1 MRAVSCAANAGYLP
15 GEIDMKETSARRARG
30 LAMYEKLGW
39 GTNEGLRS
47 VDEEVWGLT
56 TDFILGDVWSRPG
69 LSLREKQLVTLAAL
83 ISISSEG
90 MAHLMRHAHEIG
102 VTDDD
107 MKGVI
112 IQTMYYVGQP
122 RGFFALRR
130 LNEVIAARE
139 AEHAGADAGARN
151 RKRAH
156 SGKKTIIAK
165 KEGNSKPGLVEK
177 PARVKKSATKGKSSK
192 K

>member
-1 MRAVSCAANAGYLP
+1 
-15 GEIDMKETSARRARG
+15 MKEDSARRARG
-30 LAMYEKLGW
+30 LAMYKKLGW
-39 GTNEGLRS
+39 GTNEGLKS

-69 LSLREKQLVTLAAL
+69 LSLREKNLVTLAAL

-90 MAHLMRHAHEIG
+90 MAHLMRHANDIG
-102 VTDDD
+102 VTDED

-130 LNEVIAARE
+130 LNEVIAARGE
-139 AEHAGADAGARN
+139 EQHPPKAGERDNKKNGGGNKAKAG
-151 RKRAH
+151 
-156 SGKKTIIAK
+156 
-165 KEGNSKPGLVEK
+165 
-177 PARVKKSATKGKSSK
+177 KSAGPKRPGAGK
-192 K
+192 

>member
-1 MRAVSCAANAGYLP
+1 
-15 GEIDMKETSARRARG
+15 MKEDSARRARG
-30 LAMYEKLGW
+30 LAMYKKLGW
-39 GTNEGLRS
+39 GTNEGLKS

-69 LSLREKQLVTLAAL
+69 LSLREKNLVTLAAL

-90 MAHLMRHAHEIG
+90 MAHLMRHAHDIG
-102 VTDDD
+102 VTDED

-130 LNEVIAARE
+130 LNEVIAARGD
-139 AEHAGADAGARN
+139 EHKASKAGEHDKKKKDGEKKAKMGKRAGAKKAGA
-151 RKRAH
+151 
-156 SGKKTIIAK
+156 GK
-165 KEGNSKPGLVEK
+165 
-177 PARVKKSATKGKSSK
+177 
-192 K
+192 

>member
-1 MRAVSCAANAGYLP
+1 
-15 GEIDMKETSARRARG
+15 MKENSARRARG
-30 LAMYEKLGW
+30 LEMYRKLGW
-39 GTNEGLRS
+39 GTNEGLKS

-69 LSLREKQLVTLAAL
+69 LSLREKHLVTLAAL

-90 MAHLMRHAHEIG
+90 MAHLMRHAHDIG
-102 VTDDD
+102 VTDED

-130 LNEVIAARE
+130 LNEVIAARGGE
-139 AEHAGADAGARN
+139 RSASKTGGQKKGRKDDKKKANTGKRAGA
-151 RKRAH
+151 
-156 SGKKTIIAK
+156 KKT
-165 KEGNSKPGLVEK
+165 G
-177 PARVKKSATKGKSSK
+177 TGK
-192 K
+192 

>member
-1 MRAVSCAANAGYLP
+1 
-15 GEIDMKETSARRARG
+15 MKESSARRARG

-39 GTNEGLRS
+39 GTNEGLKS

-139 AEHAGADAGARN
+139 AEHAGADAGAHVK
-151 RKRAH
+151 KRDAT
-156 SGKKTIIAK
+156 GKKKITIK
-165 KEGNSKPGLVEK
+165 KKS
-177 PARVKKSATKGKSSK
+177 KSATKAVGKSAGAKKAIPRGVSSK
-192 K
+192 NK